1 MSRQLPDGNWAQE
14 GISGVFNAN
23 CMITY
28 ANYKNIFPLW
38 ALARYNA
45 RFPVSAARL

>member
-1 MSRQLPDGNWAQE
+1 MSRQLPDGDWAQE

-28 ANYKNIFPLW
+28 SQYKNIFPIW
-38 ALARYNA
+38 ALSRYAA
-45 RFPVSAARL
+45 RFPAGASRL